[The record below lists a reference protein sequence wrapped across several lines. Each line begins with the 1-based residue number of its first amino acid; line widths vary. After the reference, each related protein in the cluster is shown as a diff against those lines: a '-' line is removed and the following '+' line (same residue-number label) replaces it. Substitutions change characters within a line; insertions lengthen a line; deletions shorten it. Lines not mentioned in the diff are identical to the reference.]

1 MFKRWV
7 LASLLA
13 LGVFS
18 TRTADAIVVERVV
31 AVIGERAIFLTDLR
45 TRSRPFLESL
55 HRRVPAGPQRAAAES
70 KLYHQLLDRMVE
82 EHLESIAAT
91 RSHTTVNSR
100 EVDETLAKIA
110 SSAKLSVTELI
121 ATVRA
126 QEGMTEQEYR
136 SEVRKQ
142 VLEGKLLN
150 RLMQNQLRITQQ
162 ELRSTYE
169 RVREQELKSRLYR
182 PAWIVVRV
190 GDKPSKSVI
199 RAAKAKLRRA
209 AKRVRAGEPF
219 TDVAAQLS
227 EDPETR
233 DRGGDLGIRAPSGS
247 QADLAGR
254 KPKLAPELEK
264 VALGTRI
271 DEISEPFAYRD
282 AIAILTINSRQP
294 SRYTTL
300 KAARGEM
307 MQRVRARKLDKAK
320 KKWLKQLRR
329 GTHVDVR
336 L

>member
-1 MFKRWV
+1 
-7 LASLLA
+7 
-13 LGVFS
+13 
-18 TRTADAIVVERVV
+18 
-31 AVIGERAIFLTDLR
+31 
-45 TRSRPFLESL
+45 
-55 HRRVPAGPQRAAAES
+55 
-70 KLYHQLLDRMVE
+70 
-82 EHLESIAAT
+82 
-91 RSHTTVNSR
+91 
-100 EVDETLAKIA
+100 
-110 SSAKLSVTELI
+110 
-121 ATVRA
+121 
-126 QEGMTEQEYR
+126 
-136 SEVRKQ
+136 
-142 VLEGKLLN
+142 
-150 RLMQNQLRITQQ
+150 
-162 ELRSTYE
+162 
-169 RVREQELKSRLYR
+169 
-182 PAWIVVRV
+182 
-190 GDKPSKSVI
+190 
-199 RAAKAKLRRA
+199 AAKAKLRRA

-233 DRGGDLGIRAPSGS
+233 DSGGDLGIRAPSGS